1 MKKFI
6 AKHSNKQF
14 VLFTENNLQIGK
26 IVNANTFYYFDFY
39 ILLSSKKY
47 VIKTVGFLNS
57 NLELFD
63 LNRIVYFTDFGKDR
77 IIKSGDTEIYTY
89 KFGKKNKLFHKGK
102 LLIEIRREKKW
113 FKDPV
118 YYIETDDEVN
128 DLLILFFLFHS
139 DNDFNTTGG
148 GD

>member
-1 MKKFI
+1 MKKYT
-6 AKHSNKQF
+6 AQHSKKQF
-14 VLFTENNLQIGK
+14 VLFDENHQKIGV
-26 IVNANTFYYFDFY
+26 IINASKFYDFNFY
-39 ILLSSKKY
+39 ILWSSGKY
-47 VIKTVGFLNS
+47 EIKTAGLFNS
-57 NLELFD
+57 NLELLD
-63 LNRIVYFTDFGKDR
+63 LNKIVYFTDFGKDR

-118 YYIETDDEVN
+118 YYIEIDDDVN
-128 DLLILFFLFHS
+128 DLLVLFFLFYS
-139 DNDFNTTGG
+139 DNDFNTTKG